1 MPPSELAARL
11 KSAAD
16 SSVQPTAAV
25 REIPRDL
32 PDYRPGQR
40 FVARIEAA
48 LPDGT
53 FRATAGDRSVNVSL
67 AGKAVP
73 GDVLELVYV
82 DRTGHS
88 IVARVADTGAA
99 HSADATLSRAAR
111 LIGELFAGTR
121 GQMPALAAGEPL
133 LPAPAASAA
142 ALAPALRQAVA
153 ESGMFYESHQAAWLS
168 GTLEAASLMREPQA
182 AESSRSRRSPRSPAR
197 PAGAD
202 AGTAPATDADGMR
215 IPAPLLPLV
224 QRQLDALATHQLV
237 WQLTPW
243 PGQDARWTIEEF
255 PDERGGT
262 EHEAGAR
269 WASSIELVL
278 PNLGRVRARI
288 SIAGSRLD
296 LAIRAAGVQARNR
309 MSEARTALVSA
320 LARDGLDLATVEIT
334 S

>member
-11 KSAAD
+11 KSAAE
-16 SSVQPTAAV
+16 SSVRPAAAV

-40 FVARIEAA
+40 FVVRIEAA

-53 FRATAGDRSVNVSL
+53 FRATQADRSVNVSL
-67 AGKAVP
+67 AGKAMP
-73 GDVLELVYV
+73 GDVLELVYI
-82 DRTGHS
+82 DRTAHS
-88 IVARVADTGAA
+88 IVARLAEAGAA

-111 LIGELFAGTR
+111 LIGELFAGAR
-121 GQMPALAAGEPL
+121 VQMPALAAGEPL

-168 GTLEAASLMREPQA
+168 GTREAASLMHEPQA
-182 AESSRSRRSPRSPAR
+182 AESSRSPRSPAR

-202 AGTAPATDADGMR
+202 AGTVPAADADGMR
-215 IPAPLLPLV
+215 IPASLLPLV

-255 PDERGGT
+255 PDERGGPG
-262 EHEAGAR
+262 HEAGAH
-269 WASSIELVL
+269 WATSIELVL

-288 SIAGSRLD
+288 AIAGSRLD

-309 MSEARTALVSA
+309 MNEARTALVSA
-320 LARDGLDLATVEIT
+320 LARDGLDAATVEIT
-334 S
+334 P